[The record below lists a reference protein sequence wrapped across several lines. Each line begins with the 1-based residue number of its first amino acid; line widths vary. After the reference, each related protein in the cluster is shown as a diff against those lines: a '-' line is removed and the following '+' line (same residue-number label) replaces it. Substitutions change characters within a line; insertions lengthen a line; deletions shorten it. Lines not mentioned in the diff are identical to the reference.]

1 MVRGDAGQ
9 VYKAERPGWPLR
21 VYHLRYEE
29 SLESDKFNAGLARE
43 RHVFEELIRS
53 KAHMACS
60 PSPPPLLSSSHP
72 SILLTSQLARDW

>member
-1 MVRGDAGQ
+1 M
-9 VYKAERPGWPLR
+9 YKAERPGWPLR

-53 KAHMACS
+53 KAHMARS
-60 PSPPPLLSSSHP
+60 FSIPPPSSLLCSF
-72 SILLTSQLARDW
+72 LVTAANCL